1 VALDLSVGQLLAFG
15 IRNEAPKSQLSNLE
29 EADAWAGYI
38 SFLDQ
43 TEGKNFIW
51 SNRSEYCPLKSKP
64 FHRQYTLPTL
74 HSPTQHKSTEL
85 IVKGH
90 RLRLKVKESR
100 IPNGGLGL
108 FASAAPIAA
117 LDSCQRSRNKA
128 LILEEG
134 ELIDLGVYAPL
145 RAKDLQSEHVHIVKN
160 FIHNW
165 KSERWS
171 FGSNADDGLVFDITD
186 DGTGELSD
194 LAENNILVYV
204 NETNGTEVPTVFA
217 REDPEGAVHYYLG
230 HSTSGN
236 GRLLIPNDGNE
247 LELKVDYGRKYESV
261 RVRIGYSRL
270 SGKQLQIEKEK
281 ASTYE
286 KDMLNE
292 LNTITTEEVFD
303 AQLFLEKLNS
313 TWSEAATDIDSG
325 ANGRALLVTLVLL
338 RRALVIIN
346 EERNDN
352 IHLDLVQSL
361 RDLALQFFDRFD
373 FATNRSL
380 ILDNEMYSEILST
393 TLKLRVIKTI
403 GDNTHSIRNAIKS
416 LV

>member
-1 VALDLSVGQLLAFG
+1 MAKSDSQWPWTLALANCWLSV
-15 IRNEAPKSQLSNLE
+15 LE
-29 EADAWAGYI
+29 
-38 SFLDQ
+38 
-43 TEGKNFIW
+43 EGKNFIW

-165 KSERWS
+165 KSE
-171 FGSNADDGLVFDITD
+171 N
-186 DGTGELSD
+186 
-194 LAENNILVYV
+194 V